1 MNMAVSVC
9 KRKFNIRRENNTV
22 RLFLLQNV
30 ENHTNFVSFFN
41 TCPLPN
47 TQDLTKKRLLS
58 ALHRYI

>member
-41 TCPLPN
+41 TCPLTN
-47 TQDLTKKRLLS
+47 TQDLTKK
-58 ALHRYI
+58 